1 MPKPLEDD
9 TPPLVLYNRQ
19 NVKQIDIIS
28 NPKTFSSN
36 RYITE
41 QFHYEPLGHNEMK
54 HDYHNSILFAYF
66 GVVQNI
72 ILENI
77 QYVTV
82 T

>member
-28 NPKTFSSN
+28 NPKPFSSN

-41 QFHYEPLGHNEMK
+41 QFHYEPLGHNVMK
-54 HDYHNSILFAYF
+54 HVSTTIHFYLLIHFVNK
-66 GVVQNI
+66 
-72 ILENI
+72 
-77 QYVTV
+77 
-82 T
+82 